1 MEQNQKKEGRTG
13 HLSQFGVINEV
24 GSVSVDESAQSQA
37 VLPTESR
44 QEGGKVG
51 EVDQSAM
58 VRRKKMG
65 KGEVTGRLNYNRK
78 IWKRED
84 KTHGRT

>member
-1 MEQNQKKEGRTG
+1 MKNENGAKPEKEGRTG

-24 GSVSVDESAQSQA
+24 RSVSVDESAQSQA

-44 QEGGKVG
+44 QEGGNMG
-51 EVDQSAM
+51 EVDHRAM
-58 VRRKKMG
+58 VRR

-78 IWKRED
+78 IWKREG
-84 KTHGRT
+84 KKAW